1 MKARSLS
8 ELQDLKQA
16 LAERS
21 AREAREAQ
29 ARQEAEA
36 RARAERELFSR
47 SVGAV
52 KPLADRRVVHWPPA
66 AVPPVALQH
75 QLDEQAVLRESLSDE
90 FDAESLL
97 DTDDSLSFRRP
108 GVGTDVTRKL
118 RRGDWAIQGQ
128 VDLHNLRR
136 DEAREA
142 LGAYIRES
150 VKSGLRCIRVIH
162 GKGLGSP
169 GKAPVLKPRVHS
181 WLIQKSEVIAFV
193 QAHPNQ
199 GGAGAL
205 VVLLRPS

>member
-1 MKARSLS
+1 MKVRSLS

-16 LAERS
+16 LTERG
-21 AREAREAQ
+21 AREAREAL
-29 ARQEAEA
+29 ARKEAEA

-52 KPLADRRVVHWPPA
+52 KPLPDRRVVHRPPA
-66 AVPPVALQH
+66 AVPPLALQH

-136 DEAREA
+136 DEARDA

-150 VKSGLRCIRVIH
+150 VRSGLRCIRVIH